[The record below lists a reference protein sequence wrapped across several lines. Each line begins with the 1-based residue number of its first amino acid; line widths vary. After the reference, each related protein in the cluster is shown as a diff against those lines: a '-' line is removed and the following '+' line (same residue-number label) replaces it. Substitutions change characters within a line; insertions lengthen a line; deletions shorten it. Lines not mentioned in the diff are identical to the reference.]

1 LHNIQKLL
9 KSDIPIWVN
18 VLQVLLTLIMLGQ
31 VYMYFFDHDLLAA
44 TGVTVNGTPDL
55 NLVYEM
61 GGRTLTMAAASI
73 FVLMTQNARQFL
85 VVLFMN
91 ILREGTETIIDPLF
105 PIANATAGPAMD
117 FGMHVVIVAIEILA
131 FVVVWKRLKKS
142 SQTGH

>member
-1 LHNIQKLL
+1 MQIFL

-73 FVLMTQNARQFL
+73 FVMITQNARQFL

-105 PIANATAGPAMD
+105 PIANAPASPAMD
-117 FGMHVVIVAIEILA
+117 FGMHVVVVAIEILA
-131 FVVVWKRLKKS
+131 CIMVWKRLKKS
-142 SQTGH
+142 SQTGN

>member
-1 LHNIQKLL
+1 LHNIQKVL

-73 FVLMTQNARQFL
+73 FVMITQNARQFL

-105 PIANATAGPAMD
+105 PIANAPASPAMD
-117 FGMHVVIVAIEILA
+117 FGMHVVVVAIEILA
-131 FVVVWKRLKKS
+131 CIMVWKRLKKS
-142 SQTGH
+142 SQTGN

>member
-73 FVLMTQNARQFL
+73 FVMITQNARQFL

-105 PIANATAGPAMD
+105 PIANAPASPAMD
-117 FGMHVVIVAIEILA
+117 FGMHVVVVAIEILA
-131 FVVVWKRLKKS
+131 CIMVWKRLKKS
-142 SQTGH
+142 SQTGN

>member
-1 LHNIQKLL
+1 
-9 KSDIPIWVN
+9 
-18 VLQVLLTLIMLGQ
+18 MLGQ
-31 VYMYFFDHDLLAA
+31 VYMYFSDHDLLAA

-55 NLVYEM
+55 NLVYEI

-73 FVLMTQNARQFL
+73 FVMITQNARQFL

-105 PIANATAGPAMD
+105 PIANAPAGPAMD

-131 FVVVWKRLKKS
+131 CAVVWKRLKNS
-142 SQTGH
+142 SQTGN

>member
-1 LHNIQKLL
+1 MQKFL

-73 FVLMTQNARQFL
+73 FVMITQNARQFL

-105 PIANATAGPAMD
+105 PIANAPASPAVD
-117 FGMHVVIVAIEILA
+117 FGMHVVVVAIEILA
-131 FVVVWKRLKKS
+131 CIMVWKRLRKS
-142 SQTGH
+142 SQTGN

>member
-1 LHNIQKLL
+1 MQKFL

-44 TGVTVNGTPDL
+44 TGFTVNGTPDL

-105 PIANATAGPAMD
+105 PIANAPAGPAMD

>member
-1 LHNIQKLL
+1 MQKFL

-31 VYMYFFDHDLLAA
+31 VYMYFFDHDLLSA

-105 PIANATAGPAMD
+105 PIANAPAGPAMD

-131 FVVVWKRLKKS
+131 CAVVWKRLKNS
-142 SQTGH
+142 SQTGN

>member
-1 LHNIQKLL
+1 MQKFL

-44 TGVTVNGTPDL
+44 TGVTISGTPDL

-73 FVLMTQNARQFL
+73 FVMITQNARQFL

-105 PIANATAGPAMD
+105 PIANAPAGPAMD

-131 FVVVWKRLKKS
+131 CVVVWNRLKKS

>member
-1 LHNIQKLL
+1 MQKFL

-55 NLVYEM
+55 NQIYEM
-61 GGRTLTMAAASI
+61 GSRTLTMAAASI
-73 FVLMTQNARQFL
+73 FVMITQNARQFL

-105 PIANATAGPAMD
+105 PIANAPAGPAMD

>member
-1 LHNIQKLL
+1 MQKFL

-44 TGVTVNGTPDL
+44 TGVTVNVTPDL

-73 FVLMTQNARQFL
+73 FVLITQNARQFL

-105 PIANATAGPAMD
+105 PIANAPTGPAMD

>member
-1 LHNIQKLL
+1 MQKFL

-61 GGRTLTMAAASI
+61 GGRTLTMAAAAI
-73 FVLMTQNARQFL
+73 FVMITQNARQFL

-105 PIANATAGPAMD
+105 PIANAPASPAMD
-117 FGMHVVIVAIEILA
+117 FGMHVVVVAIEILA

-142 SQTGH
+142 SQTGN

>member
-1 LHNIQKLL
+1 MQKFL
-9 KSDIPIWVN
+9 KSDIAIWVN

-73 FVLMTQNARQFL
+73 FVMITQNARQFL

-105 PIANATAGPAMD
+105 PIANAPAGPAMD
-117 FGMHVVIVAIEILA
+117 FCMHVVIVAIEILA

>member
-1 LHNIQKLL
+1 MQNFL

-73 FVLMTQNARQFL
+73 FVLITQNARQFL

-105 PIANATAGPAMD
+105 PIANAPASPAMD
-117 FGMHVVIVAIEILA
+117 FGMHVVVVAIEILA
-131 FVVVWKRLKKS
+131 CIMVWKRLKKS
-142 SQTGH
+142 SQTGN

>member
-1 LHNIQKLL
+1 MQKFL
-9 KSDIPIWVN
+9 KSDIPIWLN

-73 FVLMTQNARQFL
+73 FVMITQNARQFL

-105 PIANATAGPAMD
+105 PIANAPASPAMD
-117 FGMHVVIVAIEILA
+117 FGMHVVVVAIEILA

-142 SQTGH
+142 SQTGN

>member
-1 LHNIQKLL
+1 
-9 KSDIPIWVN
+9 
-18 VLQVLLTLIMLGQ
+18 MLGQ

-73 FVLMTQNARQFL
+73 FVMITQNARQFL

-105 PIANATAGPAMD
+105 PIANAPASPDMD
-117 FGMHVVIVAIEILA
+117 FGMHVVVVAIEILA
-131 FVVVWKRLKKS
+131 CIVVWKRLKKS
-142 SQTGH
+142 SQTGN

>member
-1 LHNIQKLL
+1 MQKFL

-73 FVLMTQNARQFL
+73 FVMITQNARQFL

-105 PIANATAGPAMD
+105 PIANAPASPAMD
-117 FGMHVVIVAIEILA
+117 FGMHVVVVAIEILA
-131 FVVVWKRLKKS
+131 CIMVWKRLKKS
-142 SQTGH
+142 SQTGN

>member
-1 LHNIQKLL
+1 MQKFL

-44 TGVTVNGTPDL
+44 TGVTINGTPDL

-73 FVLMTQNARQFL
+73 FVMITQNARQFL

-105 PIANATAGPAMD
+105 PIANAPASPAMD

>member
-1 LHNIQKLL
+1 MQKFL

-73 FVLMTQNARQFL
+73 FVLITQNARQFL

-105 PIANATAGPAMD
+105 PIANAPAGPAID

>member
-1 LHNIQKLL
+1 MQKFL

-73 FVLMTQNARQFL
+73 FVMITQNARQFL

-105 PIANATAGPAMD
+105 PIANASASPAMD
-117 FGMHVVIVAIEILA
+117 FGMHVVVVAIEILA
-131 FVVVWKRLKKS
+131 CIMVWKSLKKS
-142 SQTGH
+142 SQTGN

>member
-1 LHNIQKLL
+1 MQEFL

-55 NLVYEM
+55 NQIYEM
-61 GGRTLTMAAASI
+61 GSRTLTMAAASI
-73 FVLMTQNARQFL
+73 FVLITQNARQFL

-105 PIANATAGPAMD
+105 PIANAPAGPAMD

>member
-1 LHNIQKLL
+1 
-9 KSDIPIWVN
+9 
-18 VLQVLLTLIMLGQ
+18 MLGQ
-31 VYMYFFDHDLLAA
+31 VYMYFFNHDLLAA

-73 FVLMTQNARQFL
+73 FVMITQNARQFL

-105 PIANATAGPAMD
+105 PIANAPASPAMD
-117 FGMHVVIVAIEILA
+117 FGMHVVVVAIEILA
-131 FVVVWKRLKKS
+131 CIMVWKSLKKS
-142 SQTGH
+142 SQTGN